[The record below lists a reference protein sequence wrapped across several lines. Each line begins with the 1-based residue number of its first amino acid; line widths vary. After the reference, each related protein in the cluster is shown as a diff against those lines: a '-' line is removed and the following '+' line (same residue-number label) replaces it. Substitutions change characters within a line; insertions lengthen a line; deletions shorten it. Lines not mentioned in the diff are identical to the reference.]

1 MKAHTPDLI
10 KDTCRESFSK
20 QFEELESP
28 GKHLRDQIVAM
39 VTLPQ
44 NIKVQKKLSSL
55 QTSLHDFF
63 AQAPNKASN
72 VGALGPDM
80 RPTKSRTTRANTT
93 HISAQD
99 KIAKPLNKR
108 DQKAQT
114 KAKRKYEK
122 SEALVAQVDEEPPK
136 KSARKTKASA
146 KKEKDVEM
154 NGKRSART
162 PVKRKEPAARKNAG
176 MESPRAPE
184 EVKKRHKGAH
194 QEAASKSPAKS
205 STAAM

>member
-44 NIKVQKKLSSL
+44 NIKVQKKISSL

-80 RPTKSRTTRANTT
+80 RPTRYRTTRANNLTVHRYIHGIFIVRVKDIT
-93 HISAQD
+93 KSNLPHSLSYI
-99 KIAKPLNKR
+99 
-108 DQKAQT
+108 KAI
-114 KAKRKYEK
+114 
-122 SEALVAQVDEEPPK
+122 
-136 KSARKTKASA
+136 
-146 KKEKDVEM
+146 
-154 NGKRSART
+154 
-162 PVKRKEPAARKNAG
+162 
-176 MESPRAPE
+176 
-184 EVKKRHKGAH
+184 
-194 QEAASKSPAKS
+194 
-205 STAAM
+205 